1 MEIKAKSKRMADL
14 RAFLQAEHARLVR
27 ELDHSQLATDD
38 ERNGYT
44 NHMADNATAVFEQ
57 ARNVGQQRDH
67 ERALGDVEAAL
78 RRMEDGT
85 YGTCLHCKEAIDLA
99 RLKAQPAAGLCFG
112 CQQRLETR

>member
-14 RAFLQAEHARLVR
+14 RAFLQAEQARLIR
-27 ELDHSQLATDD
+27 ELETSQLATDD

-67 ERALGDVEAAL
+67 VRALGDVEAAL

-85 YGTCLHCKEAIDLA
+85 YGTCLHCDKPIDLA
-99 RLKAQPAAGLCFG
+99 RLKALPTAALCLD
-112 CQQRLETR
+112 CQQRLEAR